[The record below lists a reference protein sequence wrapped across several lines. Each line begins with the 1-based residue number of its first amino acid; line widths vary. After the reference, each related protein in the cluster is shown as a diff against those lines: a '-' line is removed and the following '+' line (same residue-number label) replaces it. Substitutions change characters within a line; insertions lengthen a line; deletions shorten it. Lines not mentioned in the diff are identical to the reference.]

1 MDIKLKM
8 SSITGLVEWALENG
22 AQIAPEIEFKEV
34 GESNI
39 GGVYKDANKKERVLQ
54 DGNSIKLPIKLA
66 ITLSNAIESFN
77 KDDETDFE
85 DVSSKTLNT
94 NSVLKL
100 YLARERTSEFIEK
113 SFHKEYLK
121 LLPGFSQMESPYFWD
136 AKDKAYLK
144 GTNLGNSIK
153 DNLGQ
158 LVEEWWQMINQLPEG
173 IKKPT
178 QHFVNMK
185 FYYEFKFYT
194 DDDLYKYF
202 VSDEDLEN
210 WTSFANYLWA
220 SMILKSRSFPAYLLK
235 DNIESKH
242 TFKDDEVML
251 LPLIDLLNHNPKALV
266 HWSVNK
272 LDDQAYFNF
281 KADQDNEFPEVFNNY
296 GQKGNEELLLA
307 YGFVI
312 EGNPADTT
320 ALKIKLPIESL
331 PGLEEK
337 GVKFPK
343 LSDYTTS
350 VIRNDETETGKDNYK
365 QYEDGIIFFISRT
378 TVPDN
383 LILLFQWLVK
393 TPWEKSL
400 TLRMKLAGINQLR
413 QALDAKLSII
423 NNIKIPTNENES
435 KYYKTIEVYIKSQ
448 REIYS
453 GSIKSLK
460 KLEKELLA
468 DSKNK
473 KRFVTLKNV
482 YKKDIKFQ
490 RSLTVSLGV
499 ISYDTIVDSG
509 LQDQVWLLY
518 LIRCFNRDSYQEEQE
533 DEQYIPEWI
542 TRAFKKMHD
551 ETEMS
556 AQDVVNFKELYQGL
570 IIPLNSA
577 VPEIYNKG
585 KWTVKELYVSGKLL
599 DIIGFV
605 RGKEQETILV
615 KPTDGE
621 LD

>member
-1 MDIKLKM
+1 M

-77 KDDETDFE
+77 KEDGTDFE

-100 YLARERTSEFIEK
+100 YLARERTSELIEK

-121 LLPGFSQMESPYFWD
+121 LLPGFSQMDSPYFWD

-202 VSDEDLEN
+202 VSDEDVEN

-242 TFKDDEVML
+242 TFRDDEVML

-272 LDDQAYFNF
+272 SDDQAYFNF
-281 KADQDNEFPEVFNNY
+281 KADQDNEYPEVFNNY

-615 KPTDGE
+615 EPTDGE